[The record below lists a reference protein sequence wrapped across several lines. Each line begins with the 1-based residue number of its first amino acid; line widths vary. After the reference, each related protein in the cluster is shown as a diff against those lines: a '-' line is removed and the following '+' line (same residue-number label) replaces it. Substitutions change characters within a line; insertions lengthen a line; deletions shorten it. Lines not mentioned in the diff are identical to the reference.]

1 MLSGDNYVHRLIQ
14 NKGDGKLVEVDEG
27 GNVMQ
32 TEKVDSIQ
40 LEVSLKTNHG
50 ISLIIWF
57 ILLAFFWFCWEVKLK
72 SHVLLY
78 IVTVYI
84 SVN

>member
-1 MLSGDNYVHRLIQ
+1 MHRLIQ

-50 ISLIIWF
+50 IMEPVWSINSF
-57 ILLAFFWFCWEVKLK
+57 SMLAVDFFFLEIKCKI
-72 SHVLLY
+72 HVLLC
-78 IVTVYI
+78 IVPVYVSI
-84 SVN
+84 N